1 MAHVPGHNPN
11 EMSFDQILAMLTEKY
26 NGLTGGLM
34 DGRGARGLD
43 TPADREYQKYGTS
56 DDTDAGLL
64 DAVKNYKNT
73 NSYTFDVDGNT
84 EGYTFTGDDL
94 NSDAIQRMR
103 DMQGITAYG
112 LEEPLNTI
120 GNLGIGARG
129 LNTPAEREKLAAIMG
144 MSAHPDK
151 MASFMDTGVLPDGYL
166 QKYGVGARGLDTPAE
181 RDFLA
186 NTMNRDPVLM
196 PGRTPTI
203 PDNVPAGM
211 HRMPDGSLMNDSDM
225 NYGGTGEMSP
235 NPTVVD
241 RNLFNRQ
248 FAALTNE
255 EKSRVEMMMS
265 QMNDQQKADFAAG
278 LTGAPLNGYAV
289 QDERYDYM
297 RQGGRF

>member
-11 EMSFDQILAMLTEKY
+11 EMSFDQIFKMLTDKY
-26 NGLTGGLM
+26 NGLSGGLM

-43 TPADREYQKYGTS
+43 TPADREYEKYGAS

-112 LEEPLNTI
+112 QEDPLNTI

-129 LNTPAEREKLAAIMG
+129 LDTPAERE
-144 MSAHPDK
+144 
-151 MASFMDTGVLPDGYL
+151 
-166 QKYGVGARGLDTPAE
+166 
-181 RDFLA
+181 FLA

-203 PDNVPAGM
+203 PDLVPAGM

-225 NYGGTGEMSP
+225 NYAGTGEMSP

-241 RNLFNRQ
+241 RNAFNRQ

-297 RQGGRF
+297 RRGGRF